1 MATAEEH
8 PEQYI
13 LECDLCQEPVLFFC
27 RLCRVNLCDHC
38 IPIHLRINSKNGH
51 DVVVYFSKDDDDTC
65 FCESHPRNECSVY
78 CKTCSVPI
86 CIVCVSIKHKS
97 HEMSELSDEIGD
109 LLKVIVQENDR
120 LQSFKCE
127 LEKILNHTTHILSS
141 LSAIY
146 KQRKEEVTL
155 QGERW
160 HRQIDITVKKLH
172 E

>member
-1 MATAEEH
+1 M
-8 PEQYI
+8 YVLKRLSFKNYNSFI
-13 LECDLCQEPVLFFC
+13 LSAKFADLGDFTFQ
-27 RLCRVNLCDHC
+27 RL
-38 IPIHLRINSKNGH
+38 IFP
-51 DVVVYFSKDDDDTC
+51 T
-65 FCESHPRNECSVY
+65 
-78 CKTCSVPI
+78 
-86 CIVCVSIKHKS
+86 
-97 HEMSELSDEIGD
+97 SDEIGD

-127 LEKILNHTTHILSS
+127 LEKILNHTTQILSS

-160 HRQIDITVKKLH
+160 HRQIDIAVKKLH